1 MIGMLIVGYVF
12 AIPSERVLCL
22 KVQVNLA
29 YRWFRGLGPEDEIDG
44 RPSRSMNEVRRFDAE
59 RARRDADKHVARNAA
74 VFGYRLPGTV
84 FNSFDDLIVAM
95 GPWGEPLSA

>member
-1 MIGMLIVGYVF
+1 
-12 AIPSERVLCL
+12 
-22 KVQVNLA
+22 
-29 YRWFRGLGPEDEIDG
+29 
-44 RPSRSMNEVRRFDAE
+44 MNEVRRFDAE